1 MRMRQRLLL
10 LMALLLPFTLS
21 LSAQS
26 NRKTVSGTV
35 KTETGE
41 VVAGATI
48 TAENSSSKAKSS
60 VTTNEEGVFTFSN
73 LAYGSY
79 RFTVS
84 YVGYNSETVNGT
96 VGDNDL
102 QLAIVL
108 RVAAQSLED
117 VVVVGYGTQRKKDVT
132 GAVKSVKAESFNKG
146 IVNNP
151 QQLLQGK
158 VAGVNVT
165 SSSGEPGAPVNIVIR
180 GAASVRNSSA
190 PLFVVDGVPLDNAGT
205 GTGDPLNFLNPQDI
219 ASMDVLKDASATA
232 IYGSR
237 GANGVIIITTK
248 KGRAGTSV
256 LSFTTSAGISKV
268 ARTLPV
274 FSTDEFKKQVVAA
287 GGTLEDFGSSTNWQD
302 EIFRTGHTYENN
314 LTLSGGANKLVYYAS
329 LNAQNQTGILKGS
342 NMKRYT
348 GRFNA
353 TQKFLDDR
361 LSIDVNLTATNTNNR
376 RPPIETLLGTA
387 ISNNPTLPARD
398 ADGNPAKFE
407 NASNP
412 LLELDLYKDIATV
425 NRVLGNISPTLKIIK
440 GLTYKLNFGIDNST
454 STRDIV
460 NFANAVPQ
468 RDGRF
473 ETQNI
478 LLRNR
483 LIENYLTYT
492 TDINQH
498 SLSAMAGH
506 SYQNILYQYRSSSIN
521 KLPLN
526 DLDPIYNPGIGQEL
540 TMANNRPT
548 GNANISELQSYFA
561 RINYSYDNRYLLT
574 ASFRM
579 DGSTKFGEN
588 NKYGYFPSFSLGWN
602 IKEEAFMENSAFSAL
617 KLRGGWGMTG
627 NQEIEPKS
635 TQALFRTEVTSGTS
649 YPLYPTGAYPPG
661 TFFARFANPDLQWEA
676 TQQTN
681 IGLEFGLFG
690 GALSGS
696 VDWFNKIT
704 NNILLSI
711 PPQDPV
717 QPAGTTFANIPGME
731 IKNTGIEFDL
741 EYRKKITSNLS
752 LGIGGNATF
761 LKNTVSGSPY
771 QVIFSGS
778 ATGSGLTS
786 ATLNGYVNGNP
797 IGSFYLLDFIGID
810 ADGNSEYADT
820 DKDGIITPKDRIIA
834 GAAIP
839 KTLYSFF
846 GNLSYRG
853 FDFVVNFNGVSGN
866 KIYDNTATANF
877 YKAKIAKNSNTTD
890 EATKYPDESI
900 NNAASVSTRYLKDGS
915 YLRLNN
921 MVLAYNFNT
930 DKLGIHKWITNLRL
944 SVTGQNL
951 FVITKYDGFDPEI
964 NSDRSIDRAVS
975 YGIDYLNYPKAR
987 SVIFG
992 LNLSF

>member
-1 MRMRQRLLL
+1 MRQRLLW
-10 LMALLLPFTLS
+10 LMVLLLPFSLC
-21 LSAQS
+21 LSAQDV
-26 NRKTVSGTV
+26 NRSVSGTV
-35 KTETGE
+35 KTEAGDAI
-41 VVAGATI
+41 AGASV
-48 TAENSSSKAKSS
+48 TAENSSSKSKTTVSS
-60 VTTNEEGVFTFSN
+60 DDEGVFSFSG
-73 LAYGSY
+73 LANGRYT
-79 RFTVS
+79 FTVS
-84 YVGYNSETVNGT
+84 YVGYGTETITGV
-96 VGDNDL
+96 VGDAGLHLNV
-102 QLAIVL
+102 VL
-108 RVAAQSLED
+108 KVAAQSLED

-132 GAVKSVKAESFNKG
+132 GAVKSVKAESFNRG

-158 VAGVNVT
+158 VAGVNIT
-165 SSSGEPGAPVNIVIR
+165 ASSGEPGAPVNIVIR

-205 GTGDPLNFLNPQDI
+205 GTGDALNFLNPQDI

-248 KGRAGTSV
+248 RGRAGTSV
-256 LSFTTSAGISKV
+256 LNFTTSAGISQV
-268 ARTLPV
+268 ARKLPV
-274 FSTDEFKKQVVAA
+274 FSTGEFKKQVVAV
-287 GGTLEDFGSSTNWQD
+287 GGDLEDFGSSTDWQD

-342 NMKRYT
+342 KMKRYT

-353 TQKFLDDR
+353 TQKFWDDR
-361 LSIDVNLTATNTNNR
+361 LSVDVNLTATNTNNL
-376 RPPIETLLGTA
+376 RPPIDGLLGSA

-412 LLELDLYKDIATV
+412 LVELDLYKDIASV
-425 NRVLGNISPTLKIIK
+425 NRVLGNISPTLRIIK
-440 GLTYKLNFGIDNST
+440 GLSYKLNFGIDNAT
-454 STRDIV
+454 TTRDIV

-492 TDINQH
+492 TDIDEH
-498 SLSAMAGH
+498 SFSALAGH

-561 RINYSYDNRYLLT
+561 RINYSFANRYLLT

-602 IKEEAFMENSAFSAL
+602 IKEEAFMANSVFSAL

-635 TQALFRTEVTSGTS
+635 TQALFKTEVTSGTS
-649 YPLYPTGAYPPG
+649 YPLYPSGAYPPG

-681 IGLEFGLFG
+681 IGLEFGLFN
-690 GALSGS
+690 GALNGS
-696 VDWFNKIT
+696 VDWFDKTT

-717 QPAGTTFANIPGME
+717 QPDGKLFANIPGME
-731 IKNTGIEFDL
+731 IRNTGIEIDL
-741 EYRKKITSNLS
+741 EYRKKITGNLS

-761 LKNTVSGSPY
+761 MKNNVTGSPY

-786 ATLNGYVNGNP
+786 ATLNGYINGNP
-797 IGSFYLLDFIGID
+797 IGSFYLLEFTGID
-810 ADGNSEYADT
+810 ADGLSKYADT

-834 GAAIP
+834 GSAVP
-839 KTLYSFF
+839 KTLYNFF

-853 FDFVVNFNGVSGN
+853 FDFAVNFNGVSGN

-877 YKAKIAKNSNTTD
+877 YKAKIAKNNNTTT
-890 EATKYPDESI
+890 EAVQYAEESI
-900 NNAASVSTRYLKDGS
+900 NNPASVSTRYLKDGG

-921 MVLAYNFNT
+921 MSLAYNFNT
-930 DKLGIHKWITNLRL
+930 DRLGIRNWITNLRL
-944 SVTGQNL
+944 YVTAQNL

-987 SVIFG
+987 TVIFG

>member
-1 MRMRQRLLL
+1 MRQRLLW
-10 LMALLLPFTLS
+10 LMVLLLPFSLC
-21 LSAQS
+21 LSAQEA
-26 NRKTVSGTV
+26 NKPVSGTV

-41 VVAGATI
+41 AVAGASV
-48 TAENSSSKAKSS
+48 TAENSSNKSKTT
-60 VTTNEEGVFTFSN
+60 VTSNEEGVFAFPG
-73 LAYGSY
+73 LANGRYT
-79 RFTVS
+79 FTVS
-84 YVGYNSETVNGT
+84 YVGYSTETLTGT
-96 VGDNDL
+96 VGDAGL
-102 QLAIVL
+102 QLAVVL
-108 RVAAQSLED
+108 KVTAQSLED
-117 VVVVGYGTQRKKDVT
+117 VVVIGYGTQRKSDVT
-132 GAVKSVKAESFNKG
+132 GAIKSVKAESFNRG

-158 VAGVNVT
+158 VAGVNIT

-205 GTGDPLNFLNPQDI
+205 GTGDALNFLNPQDI

-248 KGRAGTSV
+248 RGKAGTSV
-256 LSFTTSAGISKV
+256 LNFTTSAGISKV
-268 ARTLPV
+268 ARKLPV
-274 FSTDEFKKQVVAA
+274 FSTDEFKKQVVGV
-287 GGTLEDFGSSTNWQD
+287 GGDLEDFGSSTNWQD
-302 EIFRTGHTYENN
+302 EIFRTGTAYENN

-353 TQKFLDDR
+353 TQKFWDDR
-361 LSIDVNLTATNTNNR
+361 LSVDVNLTATNTNNG
-376 RPPIETLLGTA
+376 RPPIDGLLGSA

-412 LLELDLYKDIATV
+412 LVELELYKDIASV
-425 NRVLGNISPTLKIIK
+425 NRVLGNISPTLRIIK
-440 GLTYKLNFGIDNST
+440 GLTYKLNFGIDNAT
-454 STRDIV
+454 TTRDIV

-478 LLRNR
+478 LVRNR

-492 TDINQH
+492 TDIDKH
-498 SLSAMAGH
+498 TFSALAGH

-540 TMANNRPT
+540 TMANNIPT

-561 RINYSYDNRYLLT
+561 RMNYGFDDRYLLT
-574 ASFRM
+574 VSFRM
-579 DGSTKFGEN
+579 DGSTKFGAN

-602 IKEEAFMENSAFSAL
+602 IMNEAFMGNSVFSAL

-627 NQEIEPKS
+627 NQEIDPKS
-635 TQALFRTEVTSGTS
+635 TQALFRTEVTGGVS
-649 YPLYPTGAYPPG
+649 YPLYPAGAYPPG
-661 TFFARFANPDLQWEA
+661 TFFARFANPDLQWESTA
-676 TQQTN
+676 QTN
-681 IGLEFGLFG
+681 IGLEFGLFN
-690 GALSGS
+690 GALNGS
-696 VDWFNKIT
+696 IDWFDKT
-704 NNILLSI
+704 TTNILLSI

-717 QPAGTTFANIPGME
+717 QPAGRTFANIPGME
-731 IKNTGIEFDL
+731 IRNTGIEIDL
-741 EYRKKITSNLS
+741 GYRKRITSNLS
-752 LGIGGNATF
+752 IGIGGNATF
-761 LKNTVSGSPY
+761 MKNNVTKSPY

-786 ATLNGYVNGNP
+786 ATLNGYINDNP
-797 IGSFYLLDFIGID
+797 IGSFYLLDFTGID
-810 ADGNSEYADT
+810 ADGLSKYADT

-834 GAAIP
+834 GSAVP
-839 KTLYSFF
+839 KTLYNFF
-846 GNLSYRG
+846 GNLSYKG
-853 FDFVVNFNGVSGN
+853 LDLVVNFNGVGGN

-877 YKAKIAKNSNTTD
+877 YKAKIAKNNNTTT
-890 EATKYPDESI
+890 EAVQYSEESI
-900 NNAASVSTRYLKDGS
+900 NNPAGVSTRYLKDGS

-921 MVLAYNFNT
+921 MMLAYNFNT
-930 DKLGIHKWITNLRL
+930 ERLGVQKWITNLRL
-944 SVTGQNL
+944 SVTAQNL
-951 FVITKYDGFDPEI
+951 FVVTKYDGFDPEI
-964 NSDRSIDRAVS
+964 NSDRRIDGVVS

>member
-1 MRMRQRLLL
+1 MRQRLLW
-10 LMALLLPFTLS
+10 LMALLLPLTLS
-21 LSAQS
+21 LSAQQA
-26 NRKTVSGTV
+26 KKAVTGTV
-35 KTETGE
+35 KNETGE
-41 VVAGATI
+41 AVPGATI
-48 TAENSSSKAKSS
+48 TAQNSSTKSQSS
-60 VTTNEEGVFTFSN
+60 VTSDANGEFTFSN
-73 LAYGSY
+73 LAAGGYS
-79 RFTVS
+79 FIIS
-84 YVGYNSETVNGT
+84 FVGYETETLAGYT
-96 VGDNDL
+96 VGEDGL
-102 QLAIVL
+102 QLSITL
-108 RVAAQSLED
+108 KVAAKSLED

-132 GAVKSVKAESFNKG
+132 GAVKSVKADAFNRG

-151 QQLLQGK
+151 QQLIQGK

-165 SSSGEPGAPVNIVIR
+165 SSSGEPGAPINIVIR

-205 GTGDPLNFLNPQDI
+205 GTGDALNFLNPQDI

-248 KGRAGTSV
+248 RGRAGTSV
-256 LSFTTSAGISKV
+256 LNFTTSAGISKV
-268 ARTLPV
+268 ARKLPV

-287 GGTLEDFGSSTNWQD
+287 GGDLEDFGASTNWQD
-302 EIFRTGHTYENN
+302 EIFRTGNTFENN

-329 LNAQNQTGILKGS
+329 LNAQNQNGILQGS

-353 TQKFLDDR
+353 TQKFWDDR
-361 LSIDVNLTATNTNNR
+361 LSVDVNLTATNTRNQ
-376 RPPIETLLGTA
+376 RPPIEGLLGSA

-398 ADGNPAKFE
+398 ADGNPSTFE

-412 LLELDLYKDIATV
+412 LLELKLYKDIATV
-425 NRVLGNISPTLKIIK
+425 NRVLGNISPTLRIIK
-440 GLTYKLNFGIDNST
+440 GLTYKLNFGIDNAT
-454 STRDIV
+454 TTRDIV

-492 TDINQH
+492 SDIDKH
-498 SLSAMAGH
+498 SFSALAGH
-506 SYQNILYQYRSSSIN
+506 SYQNILYQYRNSSIN

-561 RINYSYDNRYLLT
+561 RINYSFDERYLVT

-579 DGSTKFGEN
+579 DGSTKFGAN
-588 NKYGYFPSFSLGWN
+588 NRYGYFPSFSLGWN
-602 IKEEAFMENSAFSAL
+602 IKNESFMANSVFSAL

-635 TQALFRTEVTSGTS
+635 TQELFTTEVTSSTS
-649 YPLYPTGAYPPG
+649 YPLYPTGAYPAG
-661 TFFARFANPDLQWEA
+661 TRFSRLANPDLQWES

-681 IGLEFGLFG
+681 IGLEFGLLG
-690 GALSGS
+690 GALNGS
-696 VDWFNKIT
+696 IDWFNKIT

-717 QPAGTTFANIPGME
+717 QPAGNFFANIPGME

-741 EYRKKITSNLS
+741 EYRKKINNNLS
-752 LGIGGNATF
+752 FGIGGNATF
-761 LKNTVSGSPY
+761 MKNNVTGSPY

-786 ATLNGYVNGNP
+786 ATLNGYINGNP

-810 ADGNSEYADT
+810 ADGMSKYEDT

-834 GAAIP
+834 GSAVP
-839 KTLYSFF
+839 KYLYSFF
-846 GNLSYRG
+846 GNVSYKG
-853 FDFVVNFNGVSGN
+853 FDLAVNFNGLGGN

-877 YKAKIAKNSNTTD
+877 YKAKIAKNSNTTT
-890 EATKYPDESI
+890 EATQYPTESI
-900 NNAASVSTRYLKDGS
+900 NNAASVSTRYLKDGG

-921 MVLAYNFNT
+921 LTLAYNFNT
-930 DKLGIHKWITNLRL
+930 QRLGVNKWVNNLRL

-975 YGIDYLNYPKAR
+975 YGIDYLNYPRAR
-987 SVIFG
+987 SVIFS

>member
-1 MRMRQRLLL
+1 MRQRLLWL
-10 LMALLLPFTLS
+10 LVLLLPSYLH
-21 LSAQS
+21 LSAQGPQS
-26 NRKTVSGTV
+26 VTGTV

-41 VVAGATI
+41 VIAGASV
-48 TAENSSSKAKSS
+48 TAENSSNRSK
-60 VTTNEEGVFTFSN
+60 TTVISDGEGVFAFSGLANGRYTFTIS
-73 LAYGSY
+73 S
-79 RFTVS
+79 
-84 YVGYNSETVNGT
+84 VGYNTETLTGT
-96 VGDNDL
+96 VGGAGL
-102 QLAIVL
+102 QLAVVL
-108 RVAAQSLED
+108 KVAAQSLED
-117 VVVVGYGTQRKKDVT
+117 IVVVGYGTQRKRDVT
-132 GAVKSVKAESFNKG
+132 GAVKSVKAEEFNRG

-158 VAGVNVT
+158 VAGMNVT

-205 GTGDPLNFLNPQDI
+205 GFGDPLNFLNPQDI

-248 KGRAGTSV
+248 RGRAGTSI
-256 LSFTTSAGISKV
+256 LNFTTSAGISNV
-268 ARTLPV
+268 AHKLPV
-274 FSTDEFKKQVVAA
+274 FSTDEFKRQVVAA
-287 GGTLEDFGSSTNWQD
+287 GGTLEDFGSSTDWQD
-302 EIFRTGHTYENN
+302 EIFRTGSVFENN

-329 LNAQNQTGILKGS
+329 LNAQNLTGILKGS
-342 NMKRYT
+342 KMKRYT

-353 TQKFLDDR
+353 TQKFWDDR
-361 LSIDVNLTATNTNNR
+361 LSVDVNLTATNTSNR
-376 RPPIETLLGTA
+376 RPPVDGLIGTA

-398 ADGNPAKFE
+398 ADGSPAKFE

-412 LLELDLYKDIATV
+412 LLDLELYKDIAVV
-425 NRVLGNISPTLKIIK
+425 NRVLGNISPTLRIIK
-440 GLTYKLNFGIDNST
+440 GLTYKLNFGIDNAT
-454 STRDIV
+454 TTRDIV
-460 NFANAVPQ
+460 NFASEVPQ

-473 ETQNI
+473 ETQGI

-492 TDINQH
+492 TDIEKH
-498 SLSAMAGH
+498 TFSAMAGH

-526 DLDPIYNPGIGQEL
+526 NLDPVYNPGIGQEL

-561 RINYSYDNRYLLT
+561 RINYGFDNKYLAT
-574 ASFRM
+574 VNFRM

-602 IKEEAFMENSAFSAL
+602 IKEESFMTNSAFTAL

-635 TQALFRTEVTSGTS
+635 TQENFVTSVTSSTS
-649 YPLYPTGAYPPG
+649 YPLYPTGAYPAG
-661 TFFARFANPDLQWEA
+661 TAFVRLANPDLQWES

-681 IGLEFGLFG
+681 IGLEFGLLG
-690 GALSGS
+690 GDLSGS
-696 VDWFNKIT
+696 IDWFDKVT

-717 QPAGTTFANIPGME
+717 QPEGRLFANIPGME
-731 IKNTGIEFDL
+731 IRNTGIEFDL
-741 EYRKKITSNLS
+741 EYRKKITANLS
-752 LGIGGNATF
+752 FGIGGNASF
-761 LKNTVSGSPY
+761 MKNNVTGSPY

-786 ATLNGYVNGNP
+786 ATLNGYINGNP
-797 IGSFYLLDFIGID
+797 IGSFYLLDFMGID
-810 ADGNSEYADT
+810 EDGMSEYADT

-834 GAAIP
+834 GSAIP
-839 KTLYSFF
+839 KYLYSFF
-846 GNLSYRG
+846 GNISYKG
-853 FDFVVNFNGVSGN
+853 FDFVVNFNGVGGN

-877 YKAKIAKNSNTTD
+877 YKAKIAKNSNTTA
-890 EATKYPDESI
+890 EAIQYPEESI
-900 NNAASVSTRYLKDGS
+900 TNAASVSTRYLKDGS

-921 MVLAYNFNT
+921 MSLAYNLNT
-930 DKLGIHKWITNLRL
+930 GRLGIQKWITNLRL
-944 SVTGQNL
+944 SVTAQNL
-951 FVITKYDGFDPEI
+951 FVITKYDSFDPEI
-964 NSDRSIDRAVS
+964 NTEKPIDRAVS
-975 YGIDYLNYPKAR
+975 YGVDYLSYPKAR

>member
-1 MRMRQRLLL
+1 MTQRLLW
-10 LMALLLPFTLS
+10 LMVWLLPLYLP

-26 NRKTVSGTV
+26 QGSVSGTV
-35 KTETGE
+35 KTAAGDA
-41 VVAGATI
+41 VVSASV
-48 TAENSSSKAKSS
+48 TAENSSTKSKTT
-60 VTTNEEGVFTFSN
+60 VTSDSEGIFTFSG
-73 LAYGSY
+73 LANGRYT
-79 RFTVS
+79 FTVS
-84 YVGYNSETVNGT
+84 SVGYNTETVTGT
-96 VGDNDL
+96 VSDAGL
-102 QLAIVL
+102 QLAVVL
-108 RVAAQSLED
+108 QIAAQSLED
-117 VVVVGYGTQRKKDVT
+117 IVVVGYGTQRKKDVT
-132 GAVKSVKAESFNKG
+132 GAVKSVKAESFNRG

-158 VAGVNVT
+158 VAGVNIT

-205 GTGDPLNFLNPQDI
+205 GTGDALNFLNPQDI

-248 KGRAGTSV
+248 RGRAGTSV
-256 LSFTTSAGISKV
+256 LNFTTSAGISKV
-268 ARTLPV
+268 ARKLPV
-274 FSTDEFKKQVVAA
+274 FSTDEFKKQVVAV
-287 GGTLEDFGSSTNWQD
+287 GGVLDDFGASTNWQD
-302 EIFRTGHTYENN
+302 EIFRTGNTFENN
-314 LTLSGGANKLVYYAS
+314 LTLSGGADKLVYYAS

-342 NMKRYT
+342 KMKRYT

-353 TQKFLDDR
+353 TQKFWDDR
-361 LSIDVNLTATNTNNR
+361 LSIDVNLTAANTNNR
-376 RPPIETLLGTA
+376 RPPIDGLLGGA
-387 ISNNPTLPARD
+387 ISNNPTLPARE
-398 ADGNPAKFE
+398 ADGSPAKFE
-407 NASNP
+407 NAGNP
-412 LLELDLYKDIATV
+412 LLDLELYKDIASV
-425 NRVLGNISPTLKIIK
+425 NRVLGNISPTLRIIK
-440 GLTYKLNFGIDNST
+440 GLTYKLNFGIDNT
-454 STRDIV
+454 TTTRDIV
-460 NFANAVPQ
+460 NFANAEPQ

-473 ETQNI
+473 ETQGI
-478 LLRNR
+478 QLRNR

-492 TDINQH
+492 TDIDKH
-498 SLSAMAGH
+498 TLSALAGH
-506 SYQNILYQYRSSSIN
+506 SYQNIFYQYRSSSIN

-526 DLDPIYNPGIGQEL
+526 NLDPTYNPGIGQEL
-540 TMANNRPT
+540 TMANNRPE

-561 RINYSYDNRYLLT
+561 RINYAFDNRYLLT

-602 IKEEAFMENSAFSAL
+602 IKEEAFMANSAFSAL

-635 TQALFRTEVTSGTS
+635 TQAFFLTEVTSSTS
-649 YPLYPTGAYPPG
+649 YPLYPSGAYPAG
-661 TFFARFANPDLQWEA
+661 TRFARLANPDLQWEA

-681 IGLEFGLFG
+681 IGLDFGLFN
-690 GALSGS
+690 GALNGS
-696 VDWFNKIT
+696 IDWFDKTT

-717 QPAGTTFANIPGME
+717 QPAGRFFANIPGME
-731 IKNTGIEFDL
+731 IRNTGIEFDL
-741 EYRKKITSNLS
+741 EYRKKITNNLS

-761 LKNTVSGSPY
+761 MKNNVTGSPY

-786 ATLNGYVNGNP
+786 ATLNGYINGNP

-810 ADGNSEYADT
+810 ADGLSEYADT
-820 DKDGIITPKDRIIA
+820 DKDGIITPKDRVIA
-834 GAAIP
+834 GSAVP
-839 KTLYSFF
+839 KTLYNFF
-846 GNLSYRG
+846 GNLSYKG
-853 FDFVVNFNGVSGN
+853 FDFAVNFNGVSGN
-866 KIYDNTATANF
+866 KIYDNTATSNF
-877 YKAKIAKNSNTTD
+877 YKAKIAKNNNTTA
-890 EATKYPDESI
+890 EAIQYPEESI
-900 NNAASVSTRYLKDGS
+900 NNPASVSTRYLKDGS

-921 MVLAYNFNT
+921 MSLAYNFNT
-930 DKLGIHKWITNLRL
+930 GRLGVQKWITNLRL
-944 SVTGQNL
+944 YVTAQNL

-964 NSDRSIDRAVS
+964 NTDRSIDRAVS

-987 SVIFG
+987 TVIFG

>member
-1 MRMRQRLLL
+1 MRQRLLW
-10 LMALLLPFTLS
+10 LMVLLLPFSLC
-21 LSAQS
+21 LSAQDA
-26 NRKTVSGTV
+26 NRSVSGTV
-35 KTETGE
+35 KTEAGDAI
-41 VVAGATI
+41 AGASV
-48 TAENSSSKAKSS
+48 TAENSSSKSKTTVSS
-60 VTTNEEGVFTFSN
+60 DDEGVFSFSG
-73 LAYGSY
+73 LANGRYT
-79 RFTVS
+79 FTVS
-84 YVGYNSETVNGT
+84 YVGYGMETITGV
-96 VGDNDL
+96 VGDAGLHLNV
-102 QLAIVL
+102 VL
-108 RVAAQSLED
+108 KVAAQSLED

-132 GAVKSVKAESFNKG
+132 GAVKSVKAESFNRG

-158 VAGVNVT
+158 VAGVNIT
-165 SSSGEPGAPVNIVIR
+165 ASSGEPGAPVNIVIR
-180 GAASVRNSSA
+180 GAASVRNGSA

-205 GTGDPLNFLNPQDI
+205 GTGDALNFLNPQDI

-248 KGRAGTSV
+248 RGRAGTSV
-256 LSFTTSAGISKV
+256 LNFTTSAGISQV
-268 ARTLPV
+268 ARKLPV
-274 FSTDEFKKQVVAA
+274 FSTDEFKKQVVAV
-287 GGTLEDFGSSTNWQD
+287 GGDLEDFGSSTDWQD

-329 LNAQNQTGILKGS
+329 LNAQSQTGILKGS
-342 NMKRYT
+342 KMKRYT
-348 GRFNA
+348 GRVNA
-353 TQKFLDDR
+353 TQKFWDDR
-361 LSIDVNLTATNTNNR
+361 LSVDVNLTATNTNNL
-376 RPPIETLLGTA
+376 RPPIDGLLGSA

-412 LLELDLYKDIATV
+412 LVELDLYKDIASV
-425 NRVLGNISPTLKIIK
+425 NRVLGNISPTLRIIK
-440 GLTYKLNFGIDNST
+440 GLSYKLNFGIDNAT
-454 STRDIV
+454 TTRDIV

-492 TDINQH
+492 TDIDEH
-498 SLSAMAGH
+498 SFSALAGH

-561 RINYSYDNRYLLT
+561 RINYSFANRYLLT

-602 IKEEAFMENSAFSAL
+602 IKEEAFMANSAFSAL

-635 TQALFRTEVTSGTS
+635 TQALFKTEVTSGTS
-649 YPLYPTGAYPPG
+649 YPLYPSGAYPPG

-681 IGLEFGLFG
+681 IGLEFGLFN
-690 GALSGS
+690 GALNGS
-696 VDWFNKIT
+696 VDWFDKTT

-731 IKNTGIEFDL
+731 INNTGIEIDL
-741 EYRKKITSNLS
+741 EYRKKITGNLS

-761 LKNTVSGSPY
+761 MKNNVTGSPY

-786 ATLNGYVNGNP
+786 ATLNGYINGNP
-797 IGSFYLLDFIGID
+797 IGSFYLLDFTGID
-810 ADGNSEYADT
+810 ADGLSKYADT

-834 GAAIP
+834 GSAVP
-839 KTLYSFF
+839 KTLYNFF

-877 YKAKIAKNSNTTD
+877 YKAKIAKNNNTTT
-890 EATKYPDESI
+890 EAIQYAEESI
-900 NNAASVSTRYLKDGS
+900 NNPASVSTRYLKDGG

-921 MVLAYNFNT
+921 MSLAYNFNT
-930 DKLGIHKWITNLRL
+930 ERLGVRNWITNLRL
-944 SVTGQNL
+944 YVTAQNL

-987 SVIFG
+987 TVIFG

>member
-1 MRMRQRLLL
+1 MRQRLLW
-10 LMALLLPFTLS
+10 LMVLLLPFSLC
-21 LSAQS
+21 LSAQDA
-26 NRKTVSGTV
+26 NRSVSGTV
-35 KTETGE
+35 KTEAGDA
-41 VVAGATI
+41 VAGASV
-48 TAENSSSKAKSS
+48 TAENSSSKSKTTVSS
-60 VTTNEEGVFTFSN
+60 DDEGAFSFSG
-73 LAYGSY
+73 LANGRYT
-79 RFTVS
+79 FTVS
-84 YVGYNSETVNGT
+84 YVGYGTETITGV
-96 VGDNDL
+96 VGDAGLHLNV
-102 QLAIVL
+102 VL
-108 RVAAQSLED
+108 KVAAQSLED

-132 GAVKSVKAESFNKG
+132 GAVKSVKAESFNRG

-158 VAGVNVT
+158 VAGVNIT
-165 SSSGEPGAPVNIVIR
+165 ASSGEPGAPVNIVIR

-205 GTGDPLNFLNPQDI
+205 GTGDALNFLNPQDI

-248 KGRAGTSV
+248 RGRAGTSV
-256 LSFTTSAGISKV
+256 LNFTTSAGISQV
-268 ARTLPV
+268 ARKLPV
-274 FSTDEFKKQVVAA
+274 FSTGEFKKQVVAV
-287 GGTLEDFGSSTNWQD
+287 GGDLEDFGSSTDWQD

-342 NMKRYT
+342 KMKRYT

-353 TQKFLDDR
+353 TQKFWDDR
-361 LSIDVNLTATNTNNR
+361 LSVDVNLTATNTNNL
-376 RPPIETLLGTA
+376 RPPIDGLLGSA

-412 LLELDLYKDIATV
+412 LVELDLYKDIASV
-425 NRVLGNISPTLKIIK
+425 NRVLGNISPTLRIIK
-440 GLTYKLNFGIDNST
+440 GLSYKLNFGIDNAT
-454 STRDIV
+454 TTRDIV

-492 TDINQH
+492 TDIDEH
-498 SLSAMAGH
+498 SFSALAGH

-561 RINYSYDNRYLLT
+561 RINYSFANRYLLT

-602 IKEEAFMENSAFSAL
+602 IKEEAFMANSAFSAL

-635 TQALFRTEVTSGTS
+635 TQALFKTEVTSGTS
-649 YPLYPTGAYPPG
+649 YPLYPSGAYPPG
-661 TFFARFANPDLQWEA
+661 TFFARFANPDLKWEA

-681 IGLEFGLFG
+681 IGLEFGLFN
-690 GALSGS
+690 GALNGS
-696 VDWFNKIT
+696 IDWFDKTT

-731 IKNTGIEFDL
+731 INNTGIEIDL
-741 EYRKKITSNLS
+741 EYRKKITGNLS

-761 LKNTVSGSPY
+761 MKNNVTGSPY

-786 ATLNGYVNGNP
+786 ATLNGYINGNP

-810 ADGNSEYADT
+810 ADGLSKYADT

-834 GAAIP
+834 GSAVP
-839 KTLYSFF
+839 KTLYNFF

-877 YKAKIAKNSNTTD
+877 YKAKIAKNNNTTT
-890 EATKYPDESI
+890 EAIQYAEESI
-900 NNAASVSTRYLKDGS
+900 NNPASVSTRYLKDGA

-921 MVLAYNFNT
+921 VSLAYNFNT
-930 DKLGIHKWITNLRL
+930 ERLGVRNWITNLRL
-944 SVTGQNL
+944 YVTAQNL

>member
-1 MRMRQRLLL
+1 MVF
-10 LMALLLPFTLS
+10 LLPFSLC
-21 LSAQS
+21 LSAQEA
-26 NRKTVSGTV
+26 NKPVSGTV

-41 VVAGATI
+41 AVAGASV
-48 TAENSSSKAKSS
+48 TAENSSNKSKTT
-60 VTTNEEGVFTFSN
+60 VTSNEEGVFAFSG
-73 LAYGSY
+73 LANGRYT
-79 RFTVS
+79 FTVS
-84 YVGYNSETVNGT
+84 YVGYSTETLTGT
-96 VGDNDL
+96 VGDAGL
-102 QLAIVL
+102 QLPVVL
-108 RVAAQSLED
+108 KVAAQSLED

-132 GAVKSVKAESFNKG
+132 GAVKSVKAESFNRG

-158 VAGVNVT
+158 VAGVNIT

-180 GAASVRNSSA
+180 GAASVRNSSS

-205 GTGDPLNFLNPQDI
+205 GTGDALNFLNPQDI

-248 KGRAGTSV
+248 RGRAGTSV
-256 LSFTTSAGISKV
+256 LNFTTSAGISKV
-268 ARTLPV
+268 ARKLPV
-274 FSTDEFKKQVVAA
+274 FSTDEFKKQVVGV
-287 GGTLEDFGSSTNWQD
+287 GGDLEDFGSSTDWQD

-314 LTLSGGANKLVYYAS
+314 LTLSGGADKLVYYAS
-329 LNAQNQTGILKGS
+329 LNAQNQTGILKGN

-353 TQKFLDDR
+353 TQKFWDDR
-361 LSIDVNLTATNTNNR
+361 LSVDVNLTATNTNNR
-376 RPPIETLLGTA
+376 RPPIDGLLGSA

-412 LLELDLYKDIATV
+412 LVELDLYKDIASV
-425 NRVLGNISPTLKIIK
+425 NRVLGNISPTLRIIK
-440 GLTYKLNFGIDNST
+440 GLTYKLNFGIDNT
-454 STRDIV
+454 TTTRDIV

-473 ETQNI
+473 ETQSI
-478 LLRNR
+478 QLRNR

-492 TDINQH
+492 TDIDKH
-498 SLSAMAGH
+498 TFSALAGH
-506 SYQNILYQYRSSSIN
+506 SYQNIMYQYRSSSIN

-548 GNANISELQSYFA
+548 GNANIDELQSYFA
-561 RINYSYDNRYLLT
+561 RINYAFDNRYLLT

-602 IKEEAFMENSAFSAL
+602 IKEEEFMANSAFSAL

-635 TQALFRTEVTSGTS
+635 TQAYFRTEVTSGAS

-661 TFFARFANPDLQWEA
+661 TFFARFANPDLQWES

-681 IGLEFGLFG
+681 IGLEFGLFN
-690 GALSGS
+690 GALNGS
-696 VDWFNKIT
+696 IDWFDKIT
-704 NNILLSI
+704 DNILLSI

-717 QPAGTTFANIPGME
+717 QPAGTTFANIPGMK
-731 IKNTGIEFDL
+731 IRNTGIEIDL
-741 EYRKKITSNLS
+741 EYRKRITNDLS
-752 LGIGGNATF
+752 FGIGGNATF
-761 LKNTVSGSPY
+761 MKNNVTGSPY

-786 ATLNGYVNGNP
+786 ATLNGYINGNP

-810 ADGNSEYADT
+810 ADGLSKYTDT

-834 GAAIP
+834 GSAVP
-839 KTLYSFF
+839 KTLYNFF
-846 GNLSYRG
+846 GNLSYKG

-877 YKAKIAKNSNTTD
+877 YKTKIAKNNNTTA
-890 EATKYPDESI
+890 EAVQYPEESI
-900 NNAASVSTRYLKDGS
+900 NNAAGVSTRYLKDGG

-921 MVLAYNFNT
+921 MSLAYNFNT
-930 DKLGIHKWITNLRL
+930 DRLGVQKWITNLRL
-944 SVTGQNL
+944 YVTAQNL

-987 SVIFG
+987 TVIFG